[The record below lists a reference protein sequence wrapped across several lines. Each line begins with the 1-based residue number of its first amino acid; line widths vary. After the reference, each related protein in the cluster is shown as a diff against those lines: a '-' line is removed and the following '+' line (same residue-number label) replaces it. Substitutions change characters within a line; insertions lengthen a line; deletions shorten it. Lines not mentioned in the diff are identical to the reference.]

1 MRNLCLVLAV
11 CIVLVLPACSLKHGA
26 VDPVPAAATEGGRVV
41 LTDFNYL
48 DEGDRTRVII
58 ESNLPYDFTTY
69 NAREDLF
76 VLEMSEVDT
85 DAMPEEIAVESR
97 AVDSVRVVRVPEEAG
112 RSMSRVEFHLS
123 NPQAVDVLVE
133 GNQLYLDFSAS
144 ERPVL
149 AATNTEVAITEEAHY
164 ADHSDADL
172 EFGDVAGLESPVEK
186 SPLVTASETTPL
198 PAPVEIASLEEPA
211 ARESAPPAL
220 TAPPPAASWEEPL
233 RPAAVVSLIEAD
245 VEGDTVTVAVAGDG
259 RLACDPFELPTP
271 HRLVLDFSGT
281 VNQVSSPVLELESDH
296 LFRVRVAQFQHEPV
310 PITRVVMDLKAGPAD
325 YRIVE
330 RGSRV
335 LILFGDAID
344 VDHSSREEFPGEP
357 PVAVAEVI
365 TPELEEPVV
374 DAEPVDTVD
383 EVPAGLPPAEEP
395 VVQTA
400 AVIDEDPWETDAAFS
415 EPAAEEAAVELAMA
429 ADPEPAADEDFAPPV
444 TTLADDGSY
453 WIEKTEEA
461 AAVEVAEAAFPF
473 DDELDTGG
481 AEYFAASGEEDLQE
495 LFETKTITDE
505 AKGYTGERISFEFT
519 DADLQAV
526 FFLLADISGENI
538 VLDPSVR
545 GKVSIKLTD
554 VPWDQALDII
564 LRNFNLGRVRENNVI
579 RIAPTSKLSQEEK
592 ETRKLRE
599 EKMLSVPLITKTRA
613 LSYAKA
619 SEVSPII
626 IKSMSPRDEVTV
638 DERTNM
644 LIMKM
649 IPESVDLVER
659 LLDLLDRP
667 TPQVMIESRIV
678 ETTKS
683 FSRAFGIQW
692 GFLGMAD
699 ATTGTTTNWNF
710 PNSIQANGAAVSST
724 LEPGIVGPLGGY
736 AVNLP
741 ATSFNSGFG
750 LSLGNILDTFRLD
763 MALTAMEADGRGKIL
778 SSPKVATQNNKKAVI
793 ESGTQIPVQTTANNT
808 TTTQF
813 VTAALKL
820 EVTPQITADQTIIM
834 DVVVDKSAPD
844 FGNLV
849 GGIPPILTRKAE
861 AQVMVKDGG
870 TAVIGGIFQW
880 REANNE
886 DRVPFFGSIPVIRHL
901 FRNKTVT
908 SSNDELLLFL
918 TPRIIKIKAY

>member
-1 MRNLCLVLAV
+1 M
-11 CIVLVLPACSLKHGA
+11 LPACSLKHGA
-26 VDPVPAAATEGGRVV
+26 AEPVPSAAAEGGRVV

-97 AVDSVRVVRVPEEAG
+97 AVDTVRVVRIPEEAG
-112 RSMSRVEFHLS
+112 RTLSRMEFHLS
-123 NPQAVDVLVE
+123 QPQFVDVLMD
-133 GNQLYLDFSAS
+133 GDQLYLDFSAADGS
-144 ERPVL
+144 LP
-149 AATNTEVAITEEAHY
+149 AAADTEVLIIDEAHY
-164 ADHSDADL
+164 ADRSDNDL
-172 EFGDVAGLESPVEK
+172 EFGDVAGLEAVAEK
-186 SPLVTASETTPL
+186 TPLVTETVTTPL
-198 PAPVEIASLEEPA
+198 PAPVEVASLDRPVATVPDPLPEPA
-211 ARESAPPAL
+211 PGKSAARQDETLGPAG
-220 TAPPPAASWEEPL
+220 
-233 RPAAVVSLIEAD
+233 VVNLIEAA
-245 VEGDTVTVAVAGDG
+245 VEGNSVTVAVAGDG
-259 RLACDPFELPTP
+259 RLACEPFELPTP

-281 VNQVSSPVLELESDH
+281 VNRVSNPVLELESDH
-296 LFRVRVAQFQHEPV
+296 LYRVRVAQFQQMPV
-310 PITRVVMDLKAGPAD
+310 PITRVVIDLKAGPAE

-330 RGSRV
+330 RGRKV
-335 LILFGDAID
+335 LVLFGDDID
-344 VDHSSREEFPGEP
+344 VDQSAQETAAAVPPLALASVLPPLPREPLPEAIPAESVEEPLKETTPTEP
-357 PVAVAEVI
+357 PVEAA
-365 TPELEEPVV
+365 TPIDEP
-374 DAEPVDTVD
+374 A
-383 EVPAGLPPAEEP
+383 LPPA
-395 VVQTA
+395 
-400 AVIDEDPWETDAAFS
+400 
-415 EPAAEEAAVELAMA
+415 
-429 ADPEPAADEDFAPPV
+429 AADE
-444 TTLADDGSY
+444 GSY
-453 WIEKTEEA
+453 WIEKMGA
-461 AAVEVAEAAFPF
+461 APQTAVAEAAFPF
-473 DDELDTGG
+473 DDELDGG
-481 AEYFAASGEEDLQE
+481 DVVFIAGDVEGDMQE
-495 LFETKTITDE
+495 LFESKTITGE
-505 AKGYTGERISFEFT
+505 EERYTGEKISFEFT

-599 EKMLSVPLITKTRA
+599 EKLLSVPLVTKTRA

-626 IKSMSPRDEVTV
+626 LKSMSARDEVTV
-638 DERTNM
+638 DQRTNM

-649 IPESVDLVER
+649 VPESVDLVDR
-659 LLDLLDRP
+659 LIDLLDRP
-667 TPQVMIESRIV
+667 TPQVMIEARIV

-724 LEPGIVGPLGGY
+724 AKSGIVGPLGGY

-741 ATSFNSGFG
+741 ASSFSSGFG

-849 GGIPPILTRKAE
+849 GGIPPILTRKAQ

-880 REANNE
+880 TEADNE
-886 DRVPFFGSIPVIRHL
+886 DRVPFFGSVPIIRHL
-901 FRNKTVT
+901 FRNKAVT
-908 SSNDELLLFL
+908 RKNDELLLFL
-918 TPRIIKIKAY
+918 TPRIIKVTAY

>member
-11 CIVLVLPACSLKHGA
+11 CILLMLPACSVKHGVDTLPA
-26 VDPVPAAATEGGRVV
+26 VEPDGERVV

-76 VLEMSEVDT
+76 VLEMTDVDT
-85 DAMPEEIAVESR
+85 DAMPEEIAVDSR
-97 AVDSVRVVRVPEEAG
+97 AVDTVRVVRVPEEAG
-112 RSMSRVEFHLS
+112 RSLSRMEFHLCR
-123 NPQAVDVLVE
+123 PQAVDVLVE
-133 GNQLYLDFSAS
+133 GSQLYLDFAAAQG
-144 ERPVL
+144 PV
-149 AATNTEVAITEEAHY
+149 ATALDTEVNITEEAAY
-164 ADHSDADL
+164 ADRADNDI
-172 EFGDVAGLESPVEK
+172 EFGDVTGLDAAVEK
-186 SPLVTASETTPL
+186 MPLVTETVTTPL
-198 PAPVEIASLEEPA
+198 PAPVEVASLEPP
-211 ARESAPPAL
+211 AREAEAVAP
-220 TAPPPAASWEEPL
+220 PPPAATEAAAAPPAPAWEEPL
-233 RPAAVVSLIEAD
+233 EPARSVDYIEAQIAG
-245 VEGDTVTVAVAGDG
+245 EAVTVAVAGDG
-259 RLACDPFELPTP
+259 RLACEPFELPTP

-281 VNQVSSPVLELESDH
+281 VNAVDEPVLELESDH
-296 LFRVRVAQFQHEPV
+296 LYRVRVAQFQNVPV
-310 PITRVVMDLKAGPAD
+310 PVTRVVMDLKAGPAD

-335 LILFGDAID
+335 LVLFGGAA
-344 VDHSSREEFPGEP
+344 VDEP
-357 PVAVAEVI
+357 ATRNTAATPVATPVPEAEAPAPV
-365 TPELEEPVV
+365 EEPVMETAAHDETPADEPEEV
-374 DAEPVDTVD
+374 PVTAAPEPVEIA
-383 EVPAGLPPAEEP
+383 EVPETMFEP
-395 VVQTA
+395 EPEV
-400 AVIDEDPWETDAAFS
+400 ETVSA
-415 EPAAEEAAVELAMA
+415 AAE
-429 ADPEPAADEDFAPPV
+429 
-444 TTLADDGSY
+444 DGSW
-453 WIEKTEEA
+453 WIEKSTEEPPA
-461 AAVEVAEAAFPF
+461 EVAEAAFPF
-473 DDELDTGG
+473 DDELDGG
-481 AEYFAASGEEDLQE
+481 AAEPSGGVDADLQE
-495 LFETKTITDE
+495 LFESKTITGDE
-505 AKGYTGERISFEFT
+505 ERYTGEKISFEFT

-579 RIAPTSKLSQEEK
+579 RIAPTAKLSQEEK
-592 ETRKLRE
+592 ESRKLRE
-599 EKMLSVPLITKTRA
+599 EKLLSVPLITKTRA

-626 IKSMSPRDEVTV
+626 LKSMSARDEVTV

-649 IPESVDLVER
+649 VPESVELVER
-659 LLDLLDRP
+659 LIDLLDRP

-678 ETTKS
+678 ETTKN

-692 GFLGMAD
+692 GFLGVAD
-699 ATTGTTTNWNF
+699 ATTGTTTNWSF
-710 PNSIQANGAAVSST
+710 PNTVQANGAGVSST
-724 LEPGIVGPLGGY
+724 TESGIPGPLGGY

-741 ATSFNSGFG
+741 ASSFNSGFG
-750 LSLGNILDTFRLD
+750 LSLGNVLDTFRLD
-763 MALTAMEADGRGKIL
+763 MALTAMEADGKGKIL

-880 REANNE
+880 SESDNE
-886 DRVPFFGSIPVIRHL
+886 DRVPFFGSVPIIRHL
-901 FRNKTVT
+901 FRSKSVT
-908 SSNDELLLFL
+908 RKNDELLLFL
-918 TPRIIKIKAY
+918 TPRIIKVKAY

>member
-1 MRNLCLVLAV
+1 MRNLCLVLAA
-11 CIVLVLPACSLKHGA
+11 CIILMLPACSLKHGA
-26 VDPVPAAATEGGRVV
+26 VEPVPVAAVGGGQVV

-76 VLEMSEVDT
+76 VLEMAEVDT

-97 AVDSVRVVRVPEEAG
+97 AVDKVRVVRVPEEAG
-112 RSMSRVEFHLS
+112 RTLSRVEFHLS
-123 NPQAVDVLVE
+123 QPQSVDVLME
-133 GNQLYLDFSAS
+133 GGQLYLDFSAV
-144 ERPVL
+144 RGAVP
-149 AATNTEVAITEEAHY
+149 AGANTEVMITEEAHY
-164 ADHSDADL
+164 ADLSETEL
-172 EFGDVAGLESPVEK
+172 EFGDVAGLETAVEK
-186 SPLVTASETTPL
+186 TPLVTETVTTPL
-198 PAPVEIASLEEPA
+198 PAMVDVASLEEPA
-211 ARESAPPAL
+211 PVAPEP
-220 TAPPPAASWEEPL
+220 SWDEPL
-233 RPAAVVSLIEAD
+233 LPAVEVNLIEATVD
-245 VEGDTVTVAVAGDG
+245 GGAVTVAVAGDG
-259 RLACDPFELPTP
+259 RLACEPFELPTP
-271 HRLVLDFSGT
+271 HRLVLDFTGT
-281 VNQVSSPVLELESDH
+281 VNRVSNPVLELESDH
-296 LFRVRVAQFQHEPV
+296 LYRVRVAQFQKDPV
-310 PITRVVMDLKAGPAD
+310 PVTRVVMDLKSGPAD

-330 RGSRV
+330 RGSKV
-335 LILFGDAID
+335 LVLFGDEVD
-344 VDHSSREEFPGEP
+344 VDHSSREVTPGEAP
-357 PVAVAEVI
+357 AAVAEVLPPEPEEALPPVLPAVTGESPVEETAVAE
-365 TPELEEPVV
+365 TPETLPPVEEAPVETAMV
-374 DAEPVDTVD
+374 IAEP
-383 EVPAGLPPAEEP
+383 P
-395 VVQTA
+395 A
-400 AVIDEDPWETDAAFS
+400 AVAQDHESMSTPIG
-415 EPAAEEAAVELAMA
+415 
-429 ADPEPAADEDFAPPV
+429 
-444 TTLADDGSY
+444 DGSY
-453 WIEKTEEA
+453 WIEKTEEEA
-461 AAVEVAEAAFPF
+461 APTEVVEAAFPF
-473 DDELDTGG
+473 DDELDAGETEWTAIGG
-481 AEYFAASGEEDLQE
+481 GDEMQE
-495 LFETKTITDE
+495 LFESKTIAGETE
-505 AKGYTGERISFEFT
+505 LYTGEKISFEFT

-545 GKVSIKLTD
+545 GKISIKLTD

-579 RIAPTSKLSQEEK
+579 RIAPTAKLSQEEK
-592 ETRKLRE
+592 ERRKLRE
-599 EKMLSVPLITKTRA
+599 EKLLSVPLVTRTRA

-626 IKSMSPRDEVTV
+626 LKSMSARDEVSV

-649 IPESVDLVER
+649 VPESAEVVER
-659 LLDLLDRP
+659 LIDLLDRP
-667 TPQVMIESRIV
+667 TPQVMIEARIV

-699 ATTGTTTNWNF
+699 AATGTTTNWNF
-710 PNSIQANGAAVSST
+710 PNSVQANGAAVSST
-724 LEPGIVGPLGGY
+724 TQPGIVGPLGGY

-741 ATSFNSGFG
+741 ASTFTSGFG

-763 MALTAMEADGRGKIL
+763 MALTAMEADGKGKIL

-880 REANNE
+880 SESENE
-886 DRVPFFGSIPVIRHL
+886 DRVPFFGSVPIIKHL
-901 FRNKTVT
+901 FRNRKVQQT
-908 SSNDELLLFL
+908 NDELLLFL
-918 TPRIIKIKAY
+918 TPRIIKVKAY

>member
-1 MRNLCLVLAV
+1 MRNLCLVLAA
-11 CIVLVLPACSLKHGA
+11 CILLMLPACSLKHG
-26 VDPVPAAATEGGRVV
+26 VETLPPATTEGGRVV

-69 NAREDLF
+69 NARDDLF
-76 VLEMSEVDT
+76 VLEMCEVDT

-97 AVDSVRVVRVPEEAG
+97 AVDRVRVVRVPGEAG
-112 RSMSRVEFHLS
+112 QMLSRVEFHLS
-123 NPQAVDVLVE
+123 GPRSVDVLME
-133 GNQLYLDFSAS
+133 DSELYLDFSM
-144 ERPVL
+144 
-149 AATNTEVAITEEAHY
+149 ATAVAEATTDTEVNITEEAHY
-164 ADHSDADL
+164 ADLPETGL
-172 EFGDVAGLESPVEK
+172 EFGDVAGLDSAVEK
-186 SPLVTASETTPL
+186 TPLVTGSESEPEPVQVASLDTTPAA
-198 PAPVEIASLEEPA
+198 PAPEPA
-211 ARESAPPAL
+211 WTAQLDPAN
-220 TAPPPAASWEEPL
+220 E
-233 RPAAVVSLIEAD
+233 VSLIEAAAEVD
-245 VEGDTVTVAVAGDG
+245 GATVAVSGDG
-259 RLACDPFELPTP
+259 RLVCQPFELPTP
-271 HRLVLDFSGT
+271 HRLVLDFEGT
-281 VNQVSSPVLELESDH
+281 VNRVDNPVLELESDH
-296 LFRVRVAQFQHEPV
+296 LYRVRVAQFQSEPV
-310 PITRVVMDLKAGPAD
+310 PVTRVVMDLRAGPAD

-330 RGSRV
+330 QGSKV
-335 LILFGDAID
+335 LVLFGE
-344 VDHSSREEFPGEP
+344 SREADQSSADLPVGPPPGTVAQLPEPAPETVEPVAAPVEEPPAVALPETETAMAAEAPAVEP
-357 PVAVAEVI
+357 PVEPALVETVEI
-365 TPELEEPVV
+365 TETEPVPVLEE
-374 DAEPVDTVD
+374 D
-383 EVPAGLPPAEEP
+383 ENA
-395 VVQTA
+395 
-400 AVIDEDPWETDAAFS
+400 
-415 EPAAEEAAVELAMA
+415 
-429 ADPEPAADEDFAPPV
+429 
-444 TTLADDGSY
+444 Y
-453 WIEKTEEA
+453 WIARAEDEA
-461 AAVEVAEAAFPF
+461 TAEVAEAAFPY
-473 DDELDTGG
+473 DDELDDGDENWVLTGG
-481 AEYFAASGEEDLQE
+481 EELQE
-495 LFETKTITDE
+495 LFESKTLIDRGE
-505 AKGYTGERISFEFT
+505 RYTGEKISFEFT

-545 GKVSIKLTD
+545 GRVSIKLTD

-579 RIAPTSKLSQEEK
+579 RIAPTAKLSQEEK

-599 EKMLSVPLITKTRA
+599 EKLLSQPLITKTRA

-626 IKSMSPRDEVTV
+626 IRSMSARDEVTV

-649 IPESVDLVER
+649 VPESVELVER
-659 LLDLLDRP
+659 LIDLLDRP
-667 TPQVMIESRIV
+667 TPQVMIEARIV

-683 FSRAFGIQW
+683 FSREFGIQW
-692 GFLGMAD
+692 GFQGLAD

-710 PNSIQANGAAVSST
+710 PNSIQANGAGITSAT
-724 LEPGIVGPLGGY
+724 EGGIVGPLGGY

-741 ATSFNSGFG
+741 ASSFNSGFG

-778 SSPKVATQNNKKAVI
+778 SSPKVTTSNNKKAVI

-861 AQVMVKDGG
+861 ANVMVKDGG

-880 REANNE
+880 SESNNE
-886 DRVPFFGSIPVIRHL
+886 ERVPFFGSVPILRHL
-901 FRNKTVT
+901 FRSKKVQQT
-908 SSNDELLLFL
+908 NDELLLFL
-918 TPRIIKIKAY
+918 TPRIIKVKAY

>member
-1 MRNLCLVLAV
+1 MRNLCLVLAA
-11 CIVLVLPACSLKHGA
+11 CIILMLPACSLQHGA
-26 VDPVPAAATEGGRVV
+26 VQPVPVAAAEGGQVV

-76 VLEMSEVDT
+76 VLEMADVDT

-97 AVDSVRVVRVPEEAG
+97 AVDKVRVVRVPEEAG
-112 RSMSRVEFHLS
+112 RTLSRVEFHLS
-123 NPQAVDVLVE
+123 RPQSVGVLME
-133 GNQLYLDFSAS
+133 GSQLYLDFSAADGTVRS
-144 ERPVL
+144 G
-149 AATNTEVAITEEAHY
+149 AHTEVLITEEAHY
-164 ADHSDADL
+164 ADRSDTEL
-172 EFGDVAGLESPVEK
+172 EFGDVAGLDTAVEQT
-186 SPLVTASETTPL
+186 PLVTETATTPL
-198 PAPVEIASLEEPA
+198 PAVVEVASLAEPA
-211 ARESAPPAL
+211 PAEPEPRWDETL
-220 TAPPPAASWEEPL
+220 SPAVE
-233 RPAAVVSLIEAD
+233 VNLIEASVD
-245 VEGDTVTVAVAGDG
+245 GNAVTVAVAGDG
-259 RLACDPFELPTP
+259 RLVCEPFELPTP
-271 HRLVLDFSGT
+271 HRLVLDFTGT
-281 VNQVSSPVLELESDH
+281 RNRVSNPVLELESDH
-296 LFRVRVAQFQHEPV
+296 LYRVRVAQFQVEPV
-310 PITRVVMDLKAGPAD
+310 PVTRVVIDLKSGPAD

-330 RGSRV
+330 RGSTV
-335 LILFGDAID
+335 LVLFGDEAD
-344 VDHSSREEFPGEP
+344 VDQSSREVTMGQDP
-357 PVAVAEVI
+357 ATVAEVPA
-365 TPELEEPVV
+365 TEPEEALPATLPADTVEELVAEAPEEETPVV
-374 DAEPVDTVD
+374 PPPVD
-383 EVPAGLPPAEEP
+383 AAP
-395 VVQTA
+395 VETA
-400 AVIDEDPWETDAAFS
+400 MVIDEP
-415 EPAAEEAAVELAMA
+415 PAATTE
-429 ADPEPAADEDFAPPV
+429 DPDLTFVP
-444 TTLADDGSY
+444 ADDGSY
-453 WIEKTEEA
+453 WIEKTEPA
-461 AAVEVAEAAFPF
+461 APVEVAEAAFPF
-473 DDELDTGG
+473 DDELDAGEAEWAIAGG
-481 AEYFAASGEEDLQE
+481 DDLQE
-495 LFETKTITDE
+495 LFESKTITEETDR
-505 AKGYTGERISFEFT
+505 YSGEKISFEFT

-579 RIAPTSKLSQEEK
+579 RIAPTAKLSQEQK
-592 ETRKLRE
+592 ESRKLRE
-599 EKMLSVPLITKTRA
+599 EKLLNVPLVTKTRA

-626 IKSMSPRDEVTV
+626 LSSMSARDEVSV

-649 IPESVDLVER
+649 VPESVELVDR
-659 LLDLLDRP
+659 LIDLLDRP

-710 PNSIQANGAAVSST
+710 PNSIQANGAGVSST
-724 LEPGIVGPLGGY
+724 TTPGIPGPLGGY

-741 ATSFNSGFG
+741 ASSFSSGFG

-763 MALTAMEADGRGKIL
+763 MALTAMEADGKGKIL

-880 REANNE
+880 SESENE
-886 DRVPFFGSIPVIRHL
+886 DRVPFFGSVPIIRHL
-901 FRNKTVT
+901 FRNKKVQQT
-908 SSNDELLLFL
+908 NDELLLFI
-918 TPRIIKIKAY
+918 TPRIIKVKTY

>member
-11 CIVLVLPACSLKHGA
+11 CVILALPACSLKHGS

-97 AVDSVRVVRVPEEAG
+97 AVDKVRVVRIPEEAG
-112 RSMSRVEFHLS
+112 RSLSRVEFHLCH
-123 NPQAVDVLVE
+123 PQAVDVLVE
-133 GNQLYLDFSAS
+133 GNQLFLDFSATD
-144 ERPVL
+144 RPVL
-149 AATNTEVAITEEAHY
+149 AATNTEVAITEEARY
-164 ADHSDADL
+164 ADHSEPDV

-186 SPLVTASETTPL
+186 TPLVTATESTPL

-211 ARESAPPAL
+211 SRESAPPAL
-220 TAPPPAASWEEPL
+220 APPPPAATWDEPL
-233 RPAAVVSLIEAD
+233 RPAAVVSLIEASVD
-245 VEGDTVTVAVAGDG
+245 GDSVTVAVAGDG

-271 HRLVLDFSGT
+271 HRLVLDFTGT
-281 VNQVSSPVLELESDH
+281 VNRVSNPVLELESDH
-296 LFRVRVAQFQHEPV
+296 LFRVRVAQFQQVPV

-330 RGSRV
+330 RGSTV
-335 LILFGDAID
+335 LILFGDDLD
-344 VDHSSREEFPGEP
+344 VDQSSRDVSQGQP
-357 PVAVAEVI
+357 PVAVAEVMP
-365 TPELEEPVV
+365 PEPETL
-374 DAEPVDTVD
+374 PVD
-383 EVPAGLPPAEEP
+383 VPEGTAEEEELPAHPPAEEP
-395 VVQTA
+395 AMLEEPLWETA
-400 AVIDEDPWETDAAFS
+400 ALTDEPVATETAA
-415 EPAAEEAAVELAMA
+415 AADWAFTEAEAAP
-429 ADPEPAADEDFAPPV
+429 PEQAP
-444 TTLADDGSY
+444 ADDGSY
-453 WIEKTEEA
+453 WIEKLEEEA
-461 AAVEVAEAAFPF
+461 PVEVAEAAFPF
-473 DDELDTGG
+473 DDELDTGE
-481 AEYFAASGEEDLQE
+481 AEFAGVSGGEDLQE
-495 LFETKTITDE
+495 HFQTKTITGE
-505 AKGYTGERISFEFT
+505 TERYTGEKISFEFT

-564 LRNFNLGRVRENNVI
+564 LRNFSLGRVRENNVI
-579 RIAPTSKLSQEEK
+579 RIAPTAKLSQEEK
-592 ETRKLRE
+592 ESRKLRE
-599 EKMLSVPLITKTRA
+599 EKLLNVPLITKTRA

-619 SEVSPII
+619 SEISPII
-626 IKSMSPRDEVTV
+626 LNSMSARDEVTI
-638 DERTNM
+638 DERTNT

-649 IPESVDLVER
+649 VPDSVELVER
-659 LLDLLDRP
+659 LIDLLDRP
-667 TPQVMIESRIV
+667 TPQVMIEARIV
-678 ETTKS
+678 ETTKN
-683 FSRAFGIQW
+683 FSREFGIQW

-699 ATTGTTTNWNF
+699 AATGTTTNWNF
-710 PNSIQANGAAVSST
+710 PNSIQANGAGVSST
-724 LEPGIVGPLGGY
+724 TQPGIPGPLGGY

-741 ATSFNSGFG
+741 ATSFSSGFG

-763 MALTAMEADGRGKIL
+763 MALTAMEADGKGKIL
-778 SSPKVATQNNKKAVI
+778 SSPKVATQNNKKALI

-820 EVTPQITADQTIIM
+820 EVTPQITADQTVIM

-880 REANNE
+880 SEANNE
-886 DRVPFFGSIPVIRHL
+886 DRVPFFGTIPVIRHL
-901 FRNKTVT
+901 FRSKSVV
-908 SSNDELLLFL
+908 SQNDELLLFL
-918 TPRIIKIKAY
+918 TPRIIKVMAY